1 MFCHADEC
9 DSDDED
15 IDVWAAD
22 PNLTGTYVFT
32 GYWHKIGVDHKAE
45 NVSEIGLGFKAQ
57 R

>member
-22 PNLTGTYVFT
+22 PNLTGTYVIL
-32 GYWHKIGVDHKAE
+32 YCLL
-45 NVSEIGLGFKAQ
+45 S
-57 R
+57 